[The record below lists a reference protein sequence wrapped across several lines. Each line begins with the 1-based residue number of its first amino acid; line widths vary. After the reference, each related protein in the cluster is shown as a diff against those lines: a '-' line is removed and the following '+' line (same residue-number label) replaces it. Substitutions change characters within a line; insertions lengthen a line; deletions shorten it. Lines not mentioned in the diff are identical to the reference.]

1 MWSGF
6 HLSKSETRF
15 LAQERCATVQAVQE
29 ESKWKIVDLASVEIN
44 VVSVKNGQVNTFNG

>member
-15 LAQERCATVQAVQE
+15 PAQEKCATVQAVQE